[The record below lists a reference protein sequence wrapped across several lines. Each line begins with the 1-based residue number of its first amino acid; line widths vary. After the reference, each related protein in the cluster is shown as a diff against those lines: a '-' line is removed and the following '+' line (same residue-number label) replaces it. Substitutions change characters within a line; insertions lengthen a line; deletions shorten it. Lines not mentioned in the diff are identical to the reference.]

1 MSDALQEAAAAQE
14 PPSPGPGVAELLDAL
29 PQAAALVG
37 ADRRILRVNRRFR
50 ALLRLPDDLDPA
62 GRDGGE
68 RLLGHVAAL
77 LARPED
83 RDRFLAEARG
93 HGPVTRTADHHLA
106 DGRILRRRRSPAGA
120 GGHLL
125 LIEDV
130 TRQREA
136 RDDLDQR
143 VRRLAALTDERTAFA
158 GRALHEL
165 RTPLATVLSFA
176 ELLLDPASG
185 PLGAEQTAY
194 LEAILRNARRMTSI
208 AENLPRAA
216 GEDPALALV
225 SGAEAFGDPDMGGV
239 QIGVRMR
246 NVDDERPLPGRGRA
260 AHAYARLLIR
270 MQDAEFAVSNTA
282 MQLLRRRTGSVG
294 LGGNGQFTRLTALDR
309 IAAAERR
316 PWQRDALLEDY
327 ELGLHMRLAGYRV
340 THVHATWVS
349 QEALPYTHRFL
360 TQRTRWAQG
369 NISCVRYTGRIVS
382 SRHYR
387 ARGVLESLY
396 TFFQPIAHLATLL
409 LTAVMLVALVVGGS
423 AAEVVL
429 AAWPLALVLA
439 LTSIVPFVLWGPVYR
454 REFAPDR
461 SRISGVLW
469 GLALWLYAYHLFVV
483 SARGFVRLLRGRTG
497 WAKTRRNAETAGVG
511 PVATES

>member
-1 MSDALQEAAAAQE
+1 MSLQLLLYVLPFLLLGGFLVYWAGARHAYARRRPTEPGDPAAYDWHFFVPCRDEEAVIATTVARLRADFPAGHVWVIDDASDDLTGPIVTALGAHDPRVHLVSRRRPDARVGKGAALNAAYDALDAHLPAGTDRARVVVCVVDADGQL
-14 PPSPGPGVAELLDAL
+14 SPDAL
-29 PQAAALVG
+29 A
-37 ADRRILRVNRRFR
+37 RV
-50 ALLRLPDDLDPA
+50 
-62 GRDGGE
+62 
-68 RLLGHVAAL
+68 
-77 LARPED
+77 
-83 RDRFLAEARG
+83 
-93 HGPVTRTADHHLA
+93 
-106 DGRILRRRRSPAGA
+106 
-120 GGHLL
+120 
-125 LIEDV
+125 
-130 TRQREA
+130 
-136 RDDLDQR
+136 
-143 VRRLAALTDERTAFA
+143 
-158 GRALHEL
+158 
-165 RTPLATVLSFA
+165 
-176 ELLLDPASG
+176 SG
-185 PLGAEQTAY
+185 P
-194 LEAILRNARRMTSI
+194 
-208 AENLPRAA
+208 
-216 GEDPALALV
+216 D
-225 SGAEAFGDPDMGGV
+225 AFGDPDTGGV

-246 NVDDERPLPGRGRA
+246 NVEDERPLPDRGRLA
-260 AHAYARLLIR
+260 NAYARLLIR

-327 ELGLHMRLAGYRV
+327 ELGLHMRLAGYGV
-340 THVHATWVS
+340 THVHDVWVS
-349 QEALPYTHRFL
+349 QEALPYTRRFL

-396 TFFQPIAHLATLL
+396 TFFQPVAHLATLL
-409 LTAVMLVALVVGGS
+409 LTALMLVLLVLGG
-423 AAEVVL
+423 AAGAVLL
-429 AAWPLALVLA
+429 AAWPLALGLA
-439 LTSIVPFVLWGPVYR
+439 LVSVVPFVLWGPVYR

-461 SRISGVLW
+461 SRLTGVLW